1 MATLIQSKQ
10 IEGIV
15 TASIVEGTFQVS
27 GSQIITGSQELSGD
41 ITASNIRVTGN
52 YYGDGSQL
60 TFGGTGIVSG
70 SSQITYDNIT
80 GIPAF
85 IGGDNITITSGS
97 GGITIT
103 STGTPTPEGTV
114 SSSAQITALGF
125 VSESTDAQTLSLNQ
139 VTRILSISNGNSVD
153 LTPVVG
159 GASDISGSI
168 WSTGS
173 NWYYVSADLKV
184 TGSFHATS
192 LTGSIDYSNLTNV
205 PTLVS
210 GSSQITAFGFVS
222 ESTDISSLNSYT
234 SSTDGRLTNIEAAT
248 GSYLTSS
255 GSVDF
260 TDITSVPSGLVSGS
274 IQVLGGTDIVSSSA
288 QITALGF
295 VSESGDST
303 PAGTISGSAQITA
316 LGFIS
321 SSHTDITSLN
331 TFTSSI
337 QTEVD
342 TLSAATSSY
351 LTSSGSVDYTD
362 LTSVP
367 SGIVSGSSQITS
379 LGFISE
385 STTIPAGTISGSAQI
400 TSLGFISSSHTD
412 ITSLNSFTQSADQRL
427 DSLEGA
433 SGSYLTSSGSVSYD
447 DITGKP
453 TLISQSEQVNYN
465 ELLNKPAFIG
475 GTNVT
480 ITSASNGITI
490 NSTGGGSGSGDITHL
505 NAFTQSANT
514 RFTQLSADTA
524 SQAQRLDSLESESGS
539 YLTSLDSGIV
549 SSSAQITALGFVS
562 ESGDSTPAGTIS
574 GSAQITALGFVSES
588 VDLTS
593 LNSYTSSTDDR
604 IDNIE
609 AATGSYLTSLD
620 SGIISGSSQI
630 TALGFVSESSDL
642 TSLNSFTSSIQTEV
656 DGLSSQTSSYL
667 TSSGSVDYTD
677 ITSVPSGIVSSSAQI
692 TSLGFVSESGAD
704 LTSLNTF
711 TASNANTS
719 LNSYTSSLNAGVR
732 FFNIENTTESLDSRL
747 DSIEAATSSY
757 LTSSGSVD
765 FTDITSVPS
774 GIVSSSEQ
782 LPDGLVSGSSQITAL
797 GFISESAAL
806 PAGVV
811 SGSSQLTS
819 SYDVRYQLSGSSIP
833 FNGNRIVSQEKL
845 PTMFTSSFNPG
856 TSGSVID
863 FLNAIFYP
871 NTEPS
876 ITSGNQTIAEFS
888 ASGASIFTIEATDPE
903 GQSLTFGTSSTY
915 TDDLVRVSSA
925 GVVTLNAT
933 ATSASFNTDL
943 VGGSHGHTFVARV
956 EDTFGAEVTKDITI
970 FVTPNA
976 APQFRET
983 SVVGNVITN
992 VSSNLNENSANG
1004 TLVKRVF
1011 FTDAE
1016 GDTITIDSSSISP
1029 AGGSTHFTITK
1040 YSTYVD
1046 IEQNTGSLDYET
1058 YPVYTFSLSASDEH
1072 YQNSDDSDSIVTLP
1086 VSISVVDNVHPTIN
1100 NQTLSSINENS
1111 SNGAT
1116 VGTISATDSEGDAI
1130 TFSQFTLYKLELDNV
1145 DVSSGSYGG
1154 TSQATDP
1161 HENPFNMDSSGNVTR
1176 KNGVFLNSDLINEYQ
1191 YTVRVR
1197 DSFNTASNEA
1207 IVTIPIDDDTPA
1219 TLTDNWS
1226 AGPYIKESQNSGS
1239 TIRTTDYGSTV
1250 ADYNSNQSGT
1260 FSSSNPAIAIASNG
1274 NLSLAVDL
1282 SGSVTQSGDTI
1293 SSTITFT
1300 NTFGTTTTDA
1310 LVVNVVDND
1319 APAISFTN
1327 QTANFNTNLGTSGT
1341 TMVSMSVSDTE
1352 GDTPFSASLSGSDL
1366 ELVYSNADS
1375 SSIGLHLTTDATAR
1389 EYFYSVTIT
1398 DQFGS
1403 SRTYSDR
1410 SFTVSQA
1417 DIGTLGGD
1425 TTSYIIESAVSG
1437 ALIRESSNGRTGNQ
1451 AQLTV
1456 SYSPSYGSPSVASF
1470 TSSLD
1475 ETIAINS
1482 SGQLSLLVD
1491 LSGSATSSGDTI
1503 TPTITFQDQ
1512 YGNLGSGSIT
1522 INVAANQAPNATFTD
1537 HAANFETDFATSG
1550 STMVSMSISDDESDT
1565 PFSASISGSDL
1576 ELVYS
1581 SADSS
1586 SVGIHATSDLTARTH
1601 TYSVTVFDQF
1611 GKSRTYTDRTF
1622 TVAQS
1627 ADYGKVYIYRSSYG
1641 SDAGLSSN
1649 YNALMG
1655 ASTLTSDVPPEV
1667 TAYTANNTSPYRLIS
1682 SSLGESTLALAGGE
1696 QADLV
1701 ATLSGSDLDT
1711 IISES
1716 NPLTMGNSAEQ
1727 YIIIA
1732 PSGSDMIGIPTS
1744 MTDGFGDNTAGRYV
1758 MAVKADGG
1766 SWGQEGSTI
1775 HLLDTSGSVNGYDK
1789 HFVIGRTGH
1798 NSAASVELRII
1809 EASGS
1814 LPS

>member
-15 TASIVEGTFQVS
+15 TASIVEGVFQVS

-60 TFGGTGIVSG
+60 TFGGTGLVSG
-70 SSQITYDNIT
+70 SSQVSISL
-80 GIPAF
+80 
-85 IGGDNITITSGS
+85 TSGYSTFSSSLDSRLVSLENATDGTGSDSQTLSIS
-97 GGITIT
+97 GDQLTIAGGNT
-103 STGTPTPEGTV
+103 VTIPTGSGVSSYTDLINVPSSIV

-125 VSESTDAQTLSLNQ
+125 VSESGDSTPAGTISGSAQITALGFISSSTDAQTLSLNQ

-210 GSSQITAFGFVS
+210 GSGQITSLGFIS
-222 ESTDISSLNSYT
+222 ESTDITSLNSYT

-260 TDITSVPSGLVSGS
+260 TDITSVPGGLVSG
-274 IQVLGGTDIVSSSA
+274 SA

-342 TLSAATSSY
+342 GLSSATSSY

-367 SGIVSGSSQITS
+367 SGILSGSAQITS
-379 LGFISE
+379 LGFVSE
-385 STTIPAGTISGSAQI
+385 SSSVPAGTISGSAQI

-412 ITSLNSFTQSADQRL
+412 ITSLNSFTSSIQTEVDGISSQT
-427 DSLEGA
+427 S
-433 SGSYLTSSGSVSYD
+433 SYLTSSGSVDFTDITSVPSGLVSGSSQLTSSYD
-447 DITGKP
+447 TRYA
-453 TLISQSEQVNYN
+453 L
-465 ELLNKPAFIG
+465 
-475 GTNVT
+475 
-480 ITSASNGITI
+480 
-490 NSTGGGSGSGDITHL
+490 SGSGGGATNISSL
-505 NAFTQSANT
+505 NTFTSSIQT
-514 RFTQLSADTA
+514 EVDGLSAAT
-524 SQAQRLDSLESESGS
+524 SS

-630 TALGFVSESSDL
+630 TALGF
-642 TSLNSFTSSIQTEV
+642 
-656 DGLSSQTSSYL
+656 
-667 TSSGSVDYTD
+667 
-677 ITSVPSGIVSSSAQI
+677 
-692 TSLGFVSESGAD
+692 
-704 LTSLNTF
+704 
-711 TASNANTS
+711 
-719 LNSYTSSLNAGVR
+719 
-732 FFNIENTTESLDSRL
+732 
-747 DSIEAATSSY
+747 
-757 LTSSGSVD
+757 
-765 FTDITSVPS
+765 
-774 GIVSSSEQ
+774 
-782 LPDGLVSGSSQITAL
+782 
-797 GFISESAAL
+797 ISESTTL
-806 PAGVV
+806 PSGLI

-833 FNGNRIVSQEKL
+833 FDGNRIVSQEKL

-856 TSGSVID
+856 TSGSVVD

-871 NTEPS
+871 NTQPS

-888 ASGASIFTIEATDPE
+888 GSGASIFTIEATDPE
-903 GQSLTFGTSSTY
+903 GQSLTFGTSSDY

-925 GVVTLNAT
+925 GVVTLNAN

-983 SVVGNVITN
+983 SIAGNVITN
-992 VSSNLNENSANG
+992 VTSNLNENSADG

-1016 GDTITIDSSSISP
+1016 GDTITIDSSSILP

-1040 YSTYVD
+1040 YSNYID

-1058 YPVYTFSLSASDEH
+1058 YPLYTFSLSASDEH
-1072 YQNSDDSDSIVTLP
+1072 YQNSDDPDSIVTLP

-1161 HENPFNMDSSGNVTR
+1161 HENPFQMNSSGQVTR
-1176 KNGVFLNSDLINEYQ
+1176 KTGVFLNSDLINEYQ

-1226 AGPYIKESQNSGS
+1226 AGPYIKESENSGS

-1250 ADYNSNQSGT
+1250 ADYGSNQSGT
-1260 FSSSNPAIAIASNG
+1260 FTSSNPAIAIASNG

-1282 SGSVTQSGDTI
+1282 SGSATSSGDTI
-1293 SSTITFT
+1293 DSTITFT

-1310 LVVNVVDND
+1310 LSVNVIANV
-1319 APAISFTN
+1319 APTISFTN
-1327 QTANFNTNLGTSGT
+1327 QTANFNTNLGTSGS

-1352 GDTPFSASLSGSDL
+1352 SDTPFSASLSGSDL

-1375 SSIGLHLTTDATAR
+1375 SSIGLHLTTDSTAR

-1398 DQFGS
+1398 DQFGK

-1410 SFTVSQA
+1410 SFTVAQA
-1417 DIGTLGGD
+1417 DTGTLGGD

-1437 ALIRESSNGRTGNQ
+1437 ALVRESSNGRTGNQ

-1522 INVAANQAPNATFTD
+1522 INVAANQAPSATFTNQS
-1537 HAANFETDFATSG
+1537 ANFETDLALSG

-1565 PFSASISGSDL
+1565 PFSASISGSNL

-1586 SVGIHATSDLTARTH
+1586 SVGIHATSNLTARTH

-1627 ADYGKVYIYRSSYG
+1627 ADYGKVYIYRSNYG

-1667 TAYTANNTSPYRLIS
+1667 TAYTANDTSPYRLIS
-1682 SSLGESTLALAGGE
+1682 SSLGESTLALAGGK

-1716 NPLTMGNSAEQ
+1716 NPLTMGNAAEQ

>member
-15 TASIVEGTFQVS
+15 TASIIEGTFQVS

-52 YYGDGSQL
+52 YYGDGSLL

-70 SSQITYDNIT
+70 SEQISISLTSGYSAFSSSLDSRLVSLENATDDTGSDSQTLSISGDQLTIASGNTVTIPTGSGVSSYTDLINVPSSIVSSSAQITAL
-80 GIPAF
+80 GF
-85 IGGDNITITSGS
+85 VSSSGD
-97 GGITIT
+97 
-103 STGTPTPEGTV
+103 STPDGTV

-125 VSESTDAQTLSLNQ
+125 ISSSTDSQTLSLNQ
-139 VTRILSISNGNSVD
+139 VTRVLSISNGNNVD

-184 TGSFHATS
+184 TGSLHATS
-192 LTGSIDYSNLTNV
+192 LTGSINYSNLTNV

-210 GSSQITAFGFVS
+210 GSGQITAFGFVS

-274 IQVLGGTDIVSSSA
+274 IQVLGGTDILSSSA
-288 QITALGF
+288 QITSLGF

-303 PAGTISGSAQITA
+303 PAGTISGSAQITE

-342 TLSAATSSY
+342 GLSAATS
-351 LTSSGSVDYTD
+351 
-362 LTSVP
+362 
-367 SGIVSGSSQITS
+367 
-379 LGFISE
+379 
-385 STTIPAGTISGSAQI
+385 
-400 TSLGFISSSHTD
+400 
-412 ITSLNSFTQSADQRL
+412 
-427 DSLEGA
+427 
-433 SGSYLTSSGSVSYD
+433 
-447 DITGKP
+447 
-453 TLISQSEQVNYN
+453 
-465 ELLNKPAFIG
+465 
-475 GTNVT
+475 
-480 ITSASNGITI
+480 
-490 NSTGGGSGSGDITHL
+490 
-505 NAFTQSANT
+505 
-514 RFTQLSADTA
+514 
-524 SQAQRLDSLESESGS
+524 S

-574 GSAQITALGFVSES
+574 GSSQITALGFVSESGGENASLNAFTSSANIQLSNLESFTGSVLISSSAQITALGFVSES
-588 VDLTS
+588 GGENVS
-593 LNSYTSSTDDR
+593 LNTFTSSIQTEVDGLS
-604 IDNIE
+604 
-609 AATGSYLTSLD
+609 AATSSYLTSSGSVD
-620 SGIISGSSQI
+620 FTDITSIPSGIVSGSEQI

-642 TSLNSFTSSIQTEV
+642 TSLNSFSSSIQTEV
-656 DGLSSQTSSYL
+656 DGLS
-667 TSSGSVDYTD
+667 
-677 ITSVPSGIVSSSAQI
+677 
-692 TSLGFVSESGAD
+692 
-704 LTSLNTF
+704 
-711 TASNANTS
+711 AS
-719 LNSYTSSLNAGVR
+719 
-732 FFNIENTTESLDSRL
+732 
-747 DSIEAATSSY
+747 TSSY

-797 GFISESAAL
+797 GFISESTPL
-806 PAGVV
+806 PSGVV

-819 SYDVRYQLSGSSIP
+819 SYDVRYQSSGSSIP
-833 FNGNRIVSQEKL
+833 FNGDRIVSQEKL

-856 TSGSVID
+856 TSGSVVD

-876 ITSGNQTIAEFS
+876 ITSGNQTISEFS

-903 GQSLTFGTSSTY
+903 GQSLTFGTSSGY
-915 TDDLVRVSSA
+915 TDDLVRVSSV

-943 VGGSHGHTFVARV
+943 VGGSHGHTFTAKV

-992 VSSNLNENSANG
+992 VTSNLNENSADG

-1016 GDTITIDSSSISP
+1016 GDVITIDSSSISP

-1058 YPVYTFSLSASDEH
+1058 YPTYTFSLSASDEH
-1072 YQNSDDSDSIVTLP
+1072 YQNSDDPDSIVTLP
-1086 VSISVVDNVHPTIN
+1086 VSISIVDNVHPTIN

-1116 VGTISATDSEGDAI
+1116 VGTISSADSEGDAI
-1130 TFSQFTLYKLELDNV
+1130 TFSQFILYKLELDNV
-1145 DVSSGSYGG
+1145 NVSSGSYGG

-1176 KNGVFLNSDLINEYQ
+1176 KNGIFLNSDLINEYQ

-1226 AGPYIKESQNSGS
+1226 AGPYIKESENSGS
-1239 TIRTTDYGSTV
+1239 TIRTTDYGATV
-1250 ADYNSNQSGT
+1250 ADYGSNQSGT
-1260 FSSSNPAIAIASNG
+1260 FSSSNPSIAIASNG
-1274 NLSLAVDL
+1274 NLSLAANL
-1282 SGSVTQSGDTI
+1282 SGSATSSGDTI
-1293 SSTITFT
+1293 DSTITFT

-1310 LVVNVVDND
+1310 LSVNVIANV
-1319 APAISFTN
+1319 APTISFTN
-1327 QTANFNTNLGTSGT
+1327 QSANFNTNLGTSGR

-1352 GDTPFSASLSGSDL
+1352 SDTPFSASLSGSDL

-1375 SSIGLHLTTDATAR
+1375 SSIGLHLTTDSTAR

-1398 DQFGS
+1398 DQFGK

-1410 SFTVSQA
+1410 SFTVAQA
-1417 DIGTLGGD
+1417 DTGTLGGD

-1451 AQLTV
+1451 SQLTV

-1522 INVAANQAPNATFTD
+1522 INVATNQSPSATFTNQS
-1537 HAANFETDFATSG
+1537 ANFETDLATSG
-1550 STMVSMSISDDESDT
+1550 TTMVSMSISDDESDT
-1565 PFSASISGSDL
+1565 PFSASISGSNL

-1586 SVGIHATSDLTARTH
+1586 SVGIHATSNLTARTH

-1611 GKSRTYTDRTF
+1611 GKSRTYSNRTF
-1622 TVAQS
+1622 AIAQS
-1627 ADYGKVYIYRSSYG
+1627 ADYGQVYLYDVGNDNSGNNFNLALGIQSEDG
-1641 SDAGLSSN
+1641 S
-1649 YNALMG
+1649 
-1655 ASTLTSDVPPEV
+1655 TPPV
-1667 TAYTANNTSPYRLIS
+1667 ASPYSNSGFVDAIINDGRL
-1682 SSLGESTLALAGGE
+1682 G
-1696 QADLV
+1696 
-1701 ATLSGSDLDT
+1701 SGSFTYEFGSTKTVTSLASGSGDNLH
-1711 IISES
+1711 
-1716 NPLTMGNSAEQ
+1716 NVLRGMGSSGNITRSGTNAFVV
-1727 YIIIA
+1727 IF
-1732 PSGSDMIGIPTS
+1732 PSGSDMGGIPTS
-1744 MTDGFGDNTAGRYV
+1744 TTDSYGGSNTGRYV
-1758 MAVKADGG
+1758 LEVGTD
-1766 SWGQEGSTI
+1766 GSTI
-1775 HLLDTSGSVNGYDK
+1775 DGTNTIESSDINQFDLATSYLGFSTWFMVGPSNGVSSASSINLGLNAESGSGGV
-1789 HFVIGRTGH
+1789 
-1798 NSAASVELRII
+1798 
-1809 EASGS
+1809 
-1814 LPS
+1814 

>member
-15 TASIVEGTFQVS
+15 TASVVEGVFQVS

-60 TFGGTGIVSG
+60 TFGGTGLVSG
-70 SSQITYDNIT
+70 SSQVSISL
-80 GIPAF
+80 
-85 IGGDNITITSGS
+85 TSGYS
-97 GGITIT
+97 TFSSSLDSRLVSLENAT
-103 STGTPTPEGTV
+103 DSTGSDSQTLSISGDQLTIAGGNTVTIPTGSGVSSYTDLINVPSSIV

-125 VSESTDAQTLSLNQ
+125 VSESGDSTPAGTVSSSAQITALGFISSSTDAQTLSLNQ

-210 GSSQITAFGFVS
+210 GSGQITSLGFIS
-222 ESTDISSLNSYT
+222 ESTDITSLNSYT

-260 TDITSVPSGLVSGS
+260 TDITSVPGGLVSG
-274 IQVLGGTDIVSSSA
+274 SA

-342 TLSAATSSY
+342 GLSSATSSY

-367 SGIVSGSSQITS
+367 SGILSGSAQITS
-379 LGFISE
+379 LGFVSE
-385 STTIPAGTISGSAQI
+385 SSSVPAGTISGSAQI

-412 ITSLNSFTQSADQRL
+412 ITSLNSFTSSIQTEVDGISSQT
-427 DSLEGA
+427 S
-433 SGSYLTSSGSVSYD
+433 SYLTSSGSVDFTDITSVPSGLVSGSSQLTSSYD
-447 DITGKP
+447 TRYA
-453 TLISQSEQVNYN
+453 L
-465 ELLNKPAFIG
+465 
-475 GTNVT
+475 
-480 ITSASNGITI
+480 
-490 NSTGGGSGSGDITHL
+490 SGSGGGATNISSL
-505 NAFTQSANT
+505 NTFTSSIQT
-514 RFTQLSADTA
+514 EVDGLSAAT
-524 SQAQRLDSLESESGS
+524 SS

-574 GSAQITALGFVSES
+574 GSAQITALGF
-588 VDLTS
+588 
-593 LNSYTSSTDDR
+593 
-604 IDNIE
+604 
-609 AATGSYLTSLD
+609 
-620 SGIISGSSQI
+620 
-630 TALGFVSESSDL
+630 
-642 TSLNSFTSSIQTEV
+642 
-656 DGLSSQTSSYL
+656 
-667 TSSGSVDYTD
+667 
-677 ITSVPSGIVSSSAQI
+677 
-692 TSLGFVSESGAD
+692 
-704 LTSLNTF
+704 
-711 TASNANTS
+711 
-719 LNSYTSSLNAGVR
+719 
-732 FFNIENTTESLDSRL
+732 
-747 DSIEAATSSY
+747 
-757 LTSSGSVD
+757 
-765 FTDITSVPS
+765 
-774 GIVSSSEQ
+774 
-782 LPDGLVSGSSQITAL
+782 
-797 GFISESAAL
+797 ISESTTL
-806 PAGVV
+806 PSGLI

-833 FNGNRIVSQEKL
+833 FDGNRIVSQEKL

-856 TSGSVID
+856 TSGSVVD

-871 NTEPS
+871 NTQPS

-888 ASGASIFTIEATDPE
+888 GSGASIFTIEATDPE
-903 GQSLTFGTSSTY
+903 GQSLTFGTSSDY

-925 GVVTLNAT
+925 GVVTLNAN

-983 SVVGNVITN
+983 SIAGNVITN
-992 VSSNLNENSANG
+992 VTSNLNENSADG

-1016 GDTITIDSSSISP
+1016 GDTITIDSSSILP

-1040 YSTYVD
+1040 YSNYID

-1130 TFSQFTLYKLELDNV
+1130 TFSQFTLYKLELDDSNV
-1145 DVSSGSYGG
+1145 ASGSYGG

-1161 HENPFNMDSSGNVTR
+1161 HENPFQMNSSGQVTR
-1176 KNGVFLNSDLINEYQ
+1176 KTGVFLNSDLINEYQ

-1226 AGPYIKESQNSGS
+1226 AGPYIKESENSGS

-1250 ADYNSNQSGT
+1250 ADYGSNQSGT
-1260 FSSSNPAIAIASNG
+1260 FSSSNPSIAIASNG

-1282 SGSVTQSGDTI
+1282 SGSATSSGDTI
-1293 SSTITFT
+1293 DSTITFT

-1310 LVVNVVDND
+1310 LSVNVIANV
-1319 APAISFTN
+1319 APTISFTN
-1327 QTANFNTNLGTSGT
+1327 QTANFNTNLGTSGS

-1352 GDTPFSASLSGSDL
+1352 SDTPFSASLSGSDL

-1375 SSIGLHLTTDATAR
+1375 SSIGLHLTTDSTAR

-1398 DQFGS
+1398 DQFGK

-1410 SFTVSQA
+1410 SFTVAQA
-1417 DIGTLGGD
+1417 DTGTLGGD

-1522 INVAANQAPNATFTD
+1522 INVAANQAPSATFTNQS
-1537 HAANFETDFATSG
+1537 ANFETNLALSG

-1565 PFSASISGSDL
+1565 PFSASISGSNL

-1586 SVGIHATSDLTARTH
+1586 SVGIHATSNLTARTH

-1622 TVAQS
+1622 TVSQS
-1627 ADYGKVYIYRSSYG
+1627 ADYGQVYVYDVGYDNSGNNYNLALGIQSEDGSTPPVATPYADSGFLDSIINDNTLSLGTFNYSYG
-1641 SDAGLSSN
+1641 SLRTA
-1649 YNALMG
+1649 
-1655 ASTLTSDVPPEV
+1655 TS
-1667 TAYTANNTSPYRLIS
+1667 
-1682 SSLGESTLALAGGE
+1682 LA
-1696 QADLV
+1696 
-1701 ATLSGSDLDT
+1701 SGSGANLHDVLRGMGSSGNIT
-1711 IISES
+1711 RSGTNAFVIIF
-1716 NPLTMGNSAEQ
+1716 
-1727 YIIIA
+1727 
-1732 PSGSDMIGIPTS
+1732 PSGSDMGGIPTS
-1744 MTDGFGDNTAGRYV
+1744 TTDSYGGSNVGRYV
-1758 MAVKADGG
+1758 LEVGADATTIDG
-1766 SWGQEGSTI
+1766 SNTLESSEINQYDLATSHLGYTTWFMVGPANGVSSTSTI
-1775 HLLDTSGSVNGYDK
+1775 NLGLNAESGSGGV
-1789 HFVIGRTGH
+1789 
-1798 NSAASVELRII
+1798 
-1809 EASGS
+1809 
-1814 LPS
+1814 

>member
-85 IGGDNITITSGS
+85 IGGDNITVTSGS

-139 VTRILSISNGNSVD
+139 VTNILSISNGNSVD

-159 GASDISGSI
+159 GESDISGSI

-192 LTGSIDYSNLTNV
+192 LTGSIDYANLTNV

-342 TLSAATSSY
+342 GLSAATSSY

-412 ITSLNSFTQSADQRL
+412 ITSLNSFTSSIQTEVDGLSAAT
-427 DSLEGA
+427 S
-433 SGSYLTSSGSVSYD
+433 SYLTSSGSVDFTDITSVPSGLVSGSSQLTSSYD
-447 DITGKP
+447 TRYA
-453 TLISQSEQVNYN
+453 L
-465 ELLNKPAFIG
+465 
-475 GTNVT
+475 
-480 ITSASNGITI
+480 
-490 NSTGGGSGSGDITHL
+490 SGSGGGATNISSL
-505 NAFTQSANT
+505 NTFTSSIQT
-514 RFTQLSADTA
+514 EVDGLSAAT
-524 SQAQRLDSLESESGS
+524 SS
-539 YLTSLDSGIV
+539 YLTSLDGGIV
-549 SSSAQITALGFVS
+549 SSSAQITAFGFVS

-630 TALGFVSESSDL
+630 TALGFVSESG
-642 TSLNSFTSSIQTEV
+642 T
-656 DGLSSQTSSYL
+656 
-667 TSSGSVDYTD
+667 
-677 ITSVPSGIVSSSAQI
+677 
-692 TSLGFVSESGAD
+692 D

-732 FFNIENTTESLDSRL
+732 LFNIENTTESLDSRL

-797 GFISESAAL
+797 GFISESTAL

-819 SYDVRYQLSGSSIP
+819 SYDVRYQSSGSSIP

-856 TSGSVID
+856 TSGSVVD

-876 ITSGNQTIAEFS
+876 ITSGNQTISEFS

-915 TDDLVRVSSA
+915 TDDLVRVSSL

-992 VSSNLNENSANG
+992 VSSNLNENSPNG

-1116 VGTISATDSEGDAI
+1116 VGTISANDPENDAL
-1130 TFSQFTLYKLELDNV
+1130 TFDKFILYKLELDNV

-1226 AGPYIKESQNSGS
+1226 AGPYIKESENSGS

-1310 LVVNVVDND
+1310 LVVNVVDNV
-1319 APAISFTN
+1319 APTISFTN

-1366 ELVYSNADS
+1366 ELVYSNDDS

-1389 EYFYSVTIT
+1389 QYFYSVTIT

-1410 SFTVSQA
+1410 SFTVAQA
-1417 DIGTLGGD
+1417 DTGTLGGD

-1437 ALIRESSNGRTGNQ
+1437 ALVRESSNGRTGNQ

-1482 SGQLSLLVD
+1482 NGQLSLLVD

-1537 HAANFETDFATSG
+1537 QSANFETDFATSG

-1565 PFSASISGSDL
+1565 PFSASISGSNL
-1576 ELVYS
+1576 VLVYS

>member
-15 TASIVEGTFQVS
+15 TASVVEGVFQVS

-60 TFGGTGIVSG
+60 TFGGTGLVSG
-70 SSQITYDNIT
+70 SSQVSISL
-80 GIPAF
+80 
-85 IGGDNITITSGS
+85 TSGYS
-97 GGITIT
+97 TFSSSLDSRLVSLENAT
-103 STGTPTPEGTV
+103 DSTGSDSQTLSISGDQLTIAGGNTVTIPTGSGVSSYTDLINVPSSIV

-125 VSESTDAQTLSLNQ
+125 VSESGDSTPAGTVSSSAQITALGFISSSTDAQTLSLNQ

-210 GSSQITAFGFVS
+210 GSGQITSLGFIS
-222 ESTDISSLNSYT
+222 ESTDITSLNSYT

-260 TDITSVPSGLVSGS
+260 TDITSVPGGLVSG
-274 IQVLGGTDIVSSSA
+274 SA

-342 TLSAATSSY
+342 GLSSATSSY

-367 SGIVSGSSQITS
+367 SGILSGSAQITS
-379 LGFISE
+379 LGFVSE
-385 STTIPAGTISGSAQI
+385 SSSVPAGTISGSAQI

-412 ITSLNSFTQSADQRL
+412 ITSLNSFTSSIQTEVDGISSQT
-427 DSLEGA
+427 S
-433 SGSYLTSSGSVSYD
+433 SYLTSSGSVDFTDITSVPSGLVSGSSQLTSSYD
-447 DITGKP
+447 TRYA
-453 TLISQSEQVNYN
+453 L
-465 ELLNKPAFIG
+465 
-475 GTNVT
+475 
-480 ITSASNGITI
+480 
-490 NSTGGGSGSGDITHL
+490 SGSGGGATNISSL
-505 NAFTQSANT
+505 NTFTSSIQT
-514 RFTQLSADTA
+514 EVDGLSAAT
-524 SQAQRLDSLESESGS
+524 SS

-574 GSAQITALGFVSES
+574 GSAQITALGF
-588 VDLTS
+588 
-593 LNSYTSSTDDR
+593 
-604 IDNIE
+604 
-609 AATGSYLTSLD
+609 
-620 SGIISGSSQI
+620 
-630 TALGFVSESSDL
+630 
-642 TSLNSFTSSIQTEV
+642 
-656 DGLSSQTSSYL
+656 
-667 TSSGSVDYTD
+667 
-677 ITSVPSGIVSSSAQI
+677 
-692 TSLGFVSESGAD
+692 
-704 LTSLNTF
+704 
-711 TASNANTS
+711 
-719 LNSYTSSLNAGVR
+719 
-732 FFNIENTTESLDSRL
+732 
-747 DSIEAATSSY
+747 
-757 LTSSGSVD
+757 
-765 FTDITSVPS
+765 
-774 GIVSSSEQ
+774 
-782 LPDGLVSGSSQITAL
+782 
-797 GFISESAAL
+797 ISESTTL
-806 PAGVV
+806 PSGLI

-833 FNGNRIVSQEKL
+833 FDGNRIVSQEKL

-856 TSGSVID
+856 TSGSVVD

-871 NTEPS
+871 NTQPS

-888 ASGASIFTIEATDPE
+888 GSGASIFTIEATDPE
-903 GQSLTFGTSSTY
+903 GQSLTFGTSSDY

-925 GVVTLNAT
+925 GVVTLNAN

-983 SVVGNVITN
+983 SIAGNVITN
-992 VSSNLNENSANG
+992 VTSNLNENSADG

-1016 GDTITIDSSSISP
+1016 GDTITIDSSSILPS
-1029 AGGSTHFTITK
+1029 GGSTHFTITK
-1040 YSTYVD
+1040 YSNYID

-1130 TFSQFTLYKLELDNV
+1130 TFSQFTVYKLELDDSNV
-1145 DVSSGSYGG
+1145 ASGSYGG

-1161 HENPFNMDSSGNVTR
+1161 HENPFQMNSSGQVTR
-1176 KNGVFLNSDLINEYQ
+1176 KTGVFLNSDLINEYQ

-1226 AGPYIKESQNSGS
+1226 AGPYIKESENSGS

-1250 ADYNSNQSGT
+1250 ADYGSNQSGT
-1260 FSSSNPAIAIASNG
+1260 FSSSNPSIAIASNG

-1282 SGSVTQSGDTI
+1282 SGSATSSGDTI
-1293 SSTITFT
+1293 DSTITFT

-1310 LVVNVVDND
+1310 LSVNVIANV
-1319 APAISFTN
+1319 APTISFTN
-1327 QTANFNTNLGTSGT
+1327 QTANFNTNLGTSGS

-1352 GDTPFSASLSGSDL
+1352 SDTPFSASLSGSDL

-1375 SSIGLHLTTDATAR
+1375 SSIGLHLTTDSTAR

-1398 DQFGS
+1398 DQFGK

-1410 SFTVSQA
+1410 SFTVAQA
-1417 DIGTLGGD
+1417 DTGTLGGD

-1522 INVAANQAPNATFTD
+1522 INVAANQAPSATFTNQS
-1537 HAANFETDFATSG
+1537 ANFETNLALSG

-1565 PFSASISGSDL
+1565 PFSASISGSNL

-1586 SVGIHATSDLTARTH
+1586 SVGIHATSNLTARTH

-1622 TVAQS
+1622 TVSQS
-1627 ADYGKVYIYRSSYG
+1627 ADYGQVYVYDVGYDNSG
-1641 SDAGLSSN
+1641 NN
-1649 YNALMG
+1649 YN
-1655 ASTLTSDVPPEV
+1655 
-1667 TAYTANNTSPYRLIS
+1667 
-1682 SSLGESTLALAGGE
+1682 LALGIQSEDGSTPP
-1696 QADLV
+1696 V
-1701 ATLSGSDLDT
+1701 ATPYADSGFLDS
-1711 IISES
+1711 IINDYFILVHS
-1716 NPLTMGNSAEQ
+1716 
-1727 YIIIA
+1727 IIH
-1732 PSGSDMIGIPTS
+1732 M
-1744 MTDGFGDNTAGRYV
+1744 V
-1758 MAVKADGG
+1758 
-1766 SWGQEGSTI
+1766 
-1775 HLLDTSGSVNGYDK
+1775 L
-1789 HFVIGRTGH
+1789 
-1798 NSAASVELRII
+1798 
-1809 EASGS
+1809 
-1814 LPS
+1814 

>member
-15 TASIVEGTFQVS
+15 TASVVEGVFQVS

-60 TFGGTGIVSG
+60 TFGGTGLVSG
-70 SSQITYDNIT
+70 SSQVSISL
-80 GIPAF
+80 
-85 IGGDNITITSGS
+85 TSGYSTFSSSLDSRLVSLENATDGTGSDSQTLSIS
-97 GGITIT
+97 GDQLTIAGGNT
-103 STGTPTPEGTV
+103 VTIPTGSGVSSYTDLINVPSSIV

-125 VSESTDAQTLSLNQ
+125 VSESGDSTPAGTVSSSAQITALGFISSSTDAQTLSLNQ

-210 GSSQITAFGFVS
+210 GSGQITSLGFIS
-222 ESTDISSLNSYT
+222 ESTDITSLNSYT

-260 TDITSVPSGLVSGS
+260 TDITSVPGGLVSG
-274 IQVLGGTDIVSSSA
+274 SA

-342 TLSAATSSY
+342 GLSSATSSY

-367 SGIVSGSSQITS
+367 SGILSGSAQITS
-379 LGFISE
+379 LGFVSE
-385 STTIPAGTISGSAQI
+385 SSSVPAGTISGSAQI

-412 ITSLNSFTQSADQRL
+412 ITSLNSFTSSIQTEVDGISSQT
-427 DSLEGA
+427 S
-433 SGSYLTSSGSVSYD
+433 SYLTSSGSVDFTDITSVPSGLVSGSSQLTSSYD
-447 DITGKP
+447 TRYA
-453 TLISQSEQVNYN
+453 L
-465 ELLNKPAFIG
+465 
-475 GTNVT
+475 
-480 ITSASNGITI
+480 
-490 NSTGGGSGSGDITHL
+490 SGSGGGATNISSL
-505 NAFTQSANT
+505 NTFTSSIQT
-514 RFTQLSADTA
+514 EVDGLSAAT
-524 SQAQRLDSLESESGS
+524 SS

-609 AATGSYLTSLD
+609 SATGSYLTSLD

-630 TALGFVSESSDL
+630 TALGF
-642 TSLNSFTSSIQTEV
+642 
-656 DGLSSQTSSYL
+656 
-667 TSSGSVDYTD
+667 
-677 ITSVPSGIVSSSAQI
+677 
-692 TSLGFVSESGAD
+692 
-704 LTSLNTF
+704 
-711 TASNANTS
+711 
-719 LNSYTSSLNAGVR
+719 
-732 FFNIENTTESLDSRL
+732 
-747 DSIEAATSSY
+747 
-757 LTSSGSVD
+757 
-765 FTDITSVPS
+765 
-774 GIVSSSEQ
+774 
-782 LPDGLVSGSSQITAL
+782 
-797 GFISESAAL
+797 ISESTTL
-806 PAGVV
+806 PSGLI

-833 FNGNRIVSQEKL
+833 FDGNRIVSQEKL

-856 TSGSVID
+856 TSGSVVD

-871 NTEPS
+871 NTQPS

-888 ASGASIFTIEATDPE
+888 GSGASIFTIEATDPE
-903 GQSLTFGTSSTY
+903 GQSLTFGTSSDY

-925 GVVTLNAT
+925 GVVTLNAN

-983 SVVGNVITN
+983 SIAGNVITN
-992 VSSNLNENSANG
+992 VTSNLNENSADG

-1016 GDTITIDSSSISP
+1016 GDTITIDSSSILP

-1040 YSTYVD
+1040 YSNYID

-1072 YQNSDDSDSIVTLP
+1072 YQNSDDPDSIVTLP

-1161 HENPFNMDSSGNVTR
+1161 HENPFQMNSSGQVTR
-1176 KNGVFLNSDLINEYQ
+1176 KTGVFLNSDLINEYQ

-1226 AGPYIKESQNSGS
+1226 AGPYIKESENSGS

-1250 ADYNSNQSGT
+1250 ADYGSNQSGT
-1260 FSSSNPAIAIASNG
+1260 FTSSNPAIAIASNG

-1282 SGSVTQSGDTI
+1282 SGSATSSGDTI
-1293 SSTITFT
+1293 DSTITFT

-1310 LVVNVVDND
+1310 LSVNVIANV
-1319 APAISFTN
+1319 APTISFTN
-1327 QTANFNTNLGTSGT
+1327 QTANFNTNLGTSGS

-1352 GDTPFSASLSGSDL
+1352 SDTPFSASLSGSDL

-1375 SSIGLHLTTDATAR
+1375 SSIGLHLTTDSTAR

-1398 DQFGS
+1398 DQFGK

-1410 SFTVSQA
+1410 SFTVAQA
-1417 DIGTLGGD
+1417 DTGTLGGD

-1522 INVAANQAPNATFTD
+1522 INVAANQAPSATFTNQS
-1537 HAANFETDFATSG
+1537 ANFETDLALSG

-1565 PFSASISGSDL
+1565 PFSASISGSNL

-1586 SVGIHATSDLTARTH
+1586 SVGIHATSNLTARTH

-1627 ADYGKVYIYRSSYG
+1627 ADYGKVYIYRSNYG

-1667 TAYTANNTSPYRLIS
+1667 TAYTANDTSPYRLIS
-1682 SSLGESTLALAGGE
+1682 SSLGESTLALAGGK

-1716 NPLTMGNSAEQ
+1716 NPLTMGNAAEQ

>member
-15 TASIVEGTFQVS
+15 TASVVEGVFQVS

-60 TFGGTGIVSG
+60 TFGGTGLVSG
-70 SSQITYDNIT
+70 SSQVSISL
-80 GIPAF
+80 
-85 IGGDNITITSGS
+85 TSGYS
-97 GGITIT
+97 TFSSSLDSRLVSLENAT
-103 STGTPTPEGTV
+103 DSTGSDSQTLSISGDQLTIAGGNTVTIPTGSGVSSYTDLINVPSSIV

-125 VSESTDAQTLSLNQ
+125 VSESGDSTPAGTVSSSAQITALGFISSSTDAQTLSLNQ

-210 GSSQITAFGFVS
+210 GSGQITSLGFIS
-222 ESTDISSLNSYT
+222 ESTDITSLNSYT

-260 TDITSVPSGLVSGS
+260 TDITSVPGGLVSG
-274 IQVLGGTDIVSSSA
+274 SA

-342 TLSAATSSY
+342 GLSSATSSY

-367 SGIVSGSSQITS
+367 SGILSGSAQITS
-379 LGFISE
+379 LGFVSE
-385 STTIPAGTISGSAQI
+385 SSSVPAGTISGSAQI

-412 ITSLNSFTQSADQRL
+412 ITSLNSFTSSIQTEVDGISSQT
-427 DSLEGA
+427 S
-433 SGSYLTSSGSVSYD
+433 SYLTSSGSVDFTDITSVPSGLVSGSSQLTSSYD
-447 DITGKP
+447 TRYA
-453 TLISQSEQVNYN
+453 L
-465 ELLNKPAFIG
+465 
-475 GTNVT
+475 
-480 ITSASNGITI
+480 
-490 NSTGGGSGSGDITHL
+490 SGSGGGATNISSL
-505 NAFTQSANT
+505 NTFTSSIQT
-514 RFTQLSADTA
+514 EVDGLSAAT
-524 SQAQRLDSLESESGS
+524 SS
-539 YLTSLDSGIV
+539 YLTSLDGGIV
-549 SSSAQITALGFVS
+549 SSSAQITAFGFVS

-630 TALGFVSESSDL
+630 TALGF
-642 TSLNSFTSSIQTEV
+642 
-656 DGLSSQTSSYL
+656 
-667 TSSGSVDYTD
+667 
-677 ITSVPSGIVSSSAQI
+677 
-692 TSLGFVSESGAD
+692 
-704 LTSLNTF
+704 
-711 TASNANTS
+711 
-719 LNSYTSSLNAGVR
+719 
-732 FFNIENTTESLDSRL
+732 
-747 DSIEAATSSY
+747 
-757 LTSSGSVD
+757 
-765 FTDITSVPS
+765 
-774 GIVSSSEQ
+774 
-782 LPDGLVSGSSQITAL
+782 
-797 GFISESAAL
+797 ISESTTL
-806 PAGVV
+806 PSGLI

-833 FNGNRIVSQEKL
+833 FDGNRIVSQEKL

-856 TSGSVID
+856 TSGSVVD

-871 NTEPS
+871 NTQPS

-888 ASGASIFTIEATDPE
+888 GSGASIFTIEATDPE
-903 GQSLTFGTSSTY
+903 GQSLTFGTSSDY

-983 SVVGNVITN
+983 SIAGNVITN
-992 VSSNLNENSANG
+992 VTSNLNENSADG

-1016 GDTITIDSSSISP
+1016 GDTITIDSSSILP

-1040 YSTYVD
+1040 YSNYID

-1058 YPVYTFSLSASDEH
+1058 YPLYTFSLSASDEH
-1072 YQNSDDSDSIVTLP
+1072 YQNSDDPDSIVTLP

-1161 HENPFNMDSSGNVTR
+1161 HENPFQMNSSGQVTR
-1176 KNGVFLNSDLINEYQ
+1176 KTGVFLNSDLINEYQ

-1226 AGPYIKESQNSGS
+1226 AGPYIKESENSGS

-1250 ADYNSNQSGT
+1250 ADYGSNQSGT

-1282 SGSVTQSGDTI
+1282 SGSATSSGDTI
-1293 SSTITFT
+1293 DSTITFT

-1310 LVVNVVDND
+1310 LSVNVIANV
-1319 APAISFTN
+1319 APTISFTN
-1327 QTANFNTNLGTSGT
+1327 QTANFNTNLGTSGS

-1352 GDTPFSASLSGSDL
+1352 SDTPFSASLSGSDL

-1375 SSIGLHLTTDATAR
+1375 SSIGLHLTTDSTAR

-1398 DQFGS
+1398 DQFGK

-1410 SFTVSQA
+1410 SFTVAQA
-1417 DIGTLGGD
+1417 DTGTLGGD

-1437 ALIRESSNGRTGNQ
+1437 ALVRESSNGRTGNQ

-1522 INVAANQAPNATFTD
+1522 INVAANQAPSATFTNQS
-1537 HAANFETDFATSG
+1537 ANFETDLALSG

-1565 PFSASISGSDL
+1565 PFSASISGSNL

-1586 SVGIHATSDLTARTH
+1586 SVGIHATSNLTARTH

-1627 ADYGKVYIYRSSYG
+1627 ADYGKVYIYRSNYG

-1667 TAYTANNTSPYRLIS
+1667 TAYTANDTSPYRLIS
-1682 SSLGESTLALAGGE
+1682 SSLGESTLALAGGK

-1716 NPLTMGNSAEQ
+1716 NPLTMGNAAEQ

>member
-15 TASIVEGTFQVS
+15 TASIVEGVFQVS

-60 TFGGTGIVSG
+60 TFGGTGLVSG
-70 SSQITYDNIT
+70 SSQVSISL
-80 GIPAF
+80 
-85 IGGDNITITSGS
+85 TSGYS
-97 GGITIT
+97 TFSSSLDSRLVSLENAT
-103 STGTPTPEGTV
+103 DSTGSDSQTLSISGDQLTIAGGNTVTIPTGSGVSSYTDLINVPSSIV

-125 VSESTDAQTLSLNQ
+125 VSESGDSTPAGTVSSSAQITALGFISSSTDAQTLSLNQ

-210 GSSQITAFGFVS
+210 GSGQITSLGFIS
-222 ESTDISSLNSYT
+222 ESTDITSLNSYT

-260 TDITSVPSGLVSGS
+260 TDITSVPGGLVSG
-274 IQVLGGTDIVSSSA
+274 SA

-342 TLSAATSSY
+342 GLSSATSSY

-367 SGIVSGSSQITS
+367 SGILSGSAQITS
-379 LGFISE
+379 LGFVSE
-385 STTIPAGTISGSAQI
+385 SSSVPAGTISGSAQI

-412 ITSLNSFTQSADQRL
+412 ITSLNSFTSSIQTEVDGISSQT
-427 DSLEGA
+427 S
-433 SGSYLTSSGSVSYD
+433 SYLTSSGSVDFTDITSVPSGLVSGSSQLTSSYD
-447 DITGKP
+447 TRYA
-453 TLISQSEQVNYN
+453 L
-465 ELLNKPAFIG
+465 
-475 GTNVT
+475 
-480 ITSASNGITI
+480 
-490 NSTGGGSGSGDITHL
+490 SGSGGGATNISSL
-505 NAFTQSANT
+505 NTFTSSIQT
-514 RFTQLSADTA
+514 EVDGLSAAT
-524 SQAQRLDSLESESGS
+524 SS

-630 TALGFVSESSDL
+630 TALGF
-642 TSLNSFTSSIQTEV
+642 
-656 DGLSSQTSSYL
+656 
-667 TSSGSVDYTD
+667 
-677 ITSVPSGIVSSSAQI
+677 
-692 TSLGFVSESGAD
+692 
-704 LTSLNTF
+704 
-711 TASNANTS
+711 
-719 LNSYTSSLNAGVR
+719 
-732 FFNIENTTESLDSRL
+732 
-747 DSIEAATSSY
+747 
-757 LTSSGSVD
+757 
-765 FTDITSVPS
+765 
-774 GIVSSSEQ
+774 
-782 LPDGLVSGSSQITAL
+782 
-797 GFISESAAL
+797 ISESTTL
-806 PAGVV
+806 PSGLI

-833 FNGNRIVSQEKL
+833 FDGNRIVSQEKL

-856 TSGSVID
+856 TSGSVVD

-871 NTEPS
+871 NTQPS

-888 ASGASIFTIEATDPE
+888 GSGASIFTIEATDPE
-903 GQSLTFGTSSTY
+903 GQSLTFGTSSDY

-983 SVVGNVITN
+983 SIAGNVITN
-992 VSSNLNENSANG
+992 VTSNLNENSADG

-1016 GDTITIDSSSISP
+1016 GDTITIDSSSILP

-1040 YSTYVD
+1040 YSNYID

-1058 YPVYTFSLSASDEH
+1058 YPLYTFSLSASDEH
-1072 YQNSDDSDSIVTLP
+1072 YQNSDDPDSIVTLP

-1161 HENPFNMDSSGNVTR
+1161 HENPFQMNSSGQVTR
-1176 KNGVFLNSDLINEYQ
+1176 KTGVFLNSDLINEYQ

-1226 AGPYIKESQNSGS
+1226 AGPYIKESENSGS

-1250 ADYNSNQSGT
+1250 ADYGSNQSGT
-1260 FSSSNPAIAIASNG
+1260 FTSSNPAIAIASNG

-1282 SGSVTQSGDTI
+1282 SGSATSSGDTI
-1293 SSTITFT
+1293 DSTITFT

-1310 LVVNVVDND
+1310 LSVNVIANV
-1319 APAISFTN
+1319 APTISFTN
-1327 QTANFNTNLGTSGT
+1327 QTANFNTNLGTSGS

-1352 GDTPFSASLSGSDL
+1352 SDTPFSASLSGSDL

-1375 SSIGLHLTTDATAR
+1375 SSIGLHLTTDSTAR

-1398 DQFGS
+1398 DQFGK

-1410 SFTVSQA
+1410 SFTVAQA
-1417 DIGTLGGD
+1417 DTGTLGGD

-1437 ALIRESSNGRTGNQ
+1437 ALVRESSNGRTGNQ

-1522 INVAANQAPNATFTD
+1522 INVAANQAPSATFTNQS
-1537 HAANFETDFATSG
+1537 ANFETDLALSG

-1565 PFSASISGSDL
+1565 PFSASISGSNL

-1586 SVGIHATSDLTARTH
+1586 SVGIHATSNLTARTH

-1627 ADYGKVYIYRSSYG
+1627 ADYGKVYIYRSNYG

-1667 TAYTANNTSPYRLIS
+1667 TAYTANDTSPYRLIS
-1682 SSLGESTLALAGGE
+1682 SSLGESTLALAGGK

-1716 NPLTMGNSAEQ
+1716 NPLTMGNAAEQ

>member
-85 IGGDNITITSGS
+85 IGGDNITVTSGS

-222 ESTDISSLNSYT
+222 ASTDITSLNAYT

-342 TLSAATSSY
+342 GLSAATSSY

-412 ITSLNSFTQSADQRL
+412 ITSLNSFTSSIQTEVDGISSQT
-427 DSLEGA
+427 S
-433 SGSYLTSSGSVSYD
+433 SYLTSSGSVDFTDITSVPSGLVSGSSQLTSSYD
-447 DITGKP
+447 TRYA
-453 TLISQSEQVNYN
+453 L
-465 ELLNKPAFIG
+465 
-475 GTNVT
+475 
-480 ITSASNGITI
+480 
-490 NSTGGGSGSGDITHL
+490 SGSGGGATNISSL
-505 NAFTQSANT
+505 NTFTSSIQT
-514 RFTQLSADTA
+514 EVDGLSAAT
-524 SQAQRLDSLESESGS
+524 SS

-593 LNSYTSSTDDR
+593 LNSYTSSTDNR
-604 IDNIE
+604 IYNIE

-630 TALGFVSESSDL
+630 TALGFVSESS
-642 TSLNSFTSSIQTEV
+642 
-656 DGLSSQTSSYL
+656 
-667 TSSGSVDYTD
+667 
-677 ITSVPSGIVSSSAQI
+677 
-692 TSLGFVSESGAD
+692 AD

-774 GIVSSSEQ
+774 GILSSSEQ

-797 GFISESAAL
+797 GFISESTPL

-856 TSGSVID
+856 TSGSVVD

-915 TDDLVRVSSA
+915 TDDLVRVSST

-992 VSSNLNENSANG
+992 VTSNLNENSANG

-1072 YQNSDDSDSIVTLP
+1072 YQNSDDPDSIVTLP

-1116 VGTISATDSEGDAI
+1116 VGTISATDPESDAI

-1145 DVSSGSYGG
+1145 DVPSGSYGG

-1226 AGPYIKESQNSGS
+1226 AGPYIKESENSGS

-1250 ADYNSNQSGT
+1250 ADYGSNQSGT

-1300 NTFGTTTTDA
+1300 NTFGTTTTDN
-1310 LVVNVVDND
+1310 LVVNVVDNV
-1319 APAISFTN
+1319 APTISFTN

-1410 SFTVSQA
+1410 SFTVAQA
-1417 DIGTLGGD
+1417 DTGTLGGD

-1475 ETIAINS
+1475 ETIGINS

-1537 HAANFETDFATSG
+1537 QSANFETDFATSG

-1565 PFSASISGSDL
+1565 PFSASISGSNL

-1716 NPLTMGNSAEQ
+1716 NPFTMGNSAEQ

>member
-15 TASIVEGTFQVS
+15 TASIVEGVFQVS

-60 TFGGTGIVSG
+60 TFGGTGLVSG
-70 SSQITYDNIT
+70 SSQVSISL
-80 GIPAF
+80 
-85 IGGDNITITSGS
+85 TSGYSTFSSSLDSRLVSLENATDGTGSDSQTLSIS
-97 GGITIT
+97 GDQLTIAGGNT
-103 STGTPTPEGTV
+103 VTIPTGSGVSSYTDLINVPSSIV

-125 VSESTDAQTLSLNQ
+125 VSESGDSTPAGTVSSSAQITALGFISSSTDAQTLSLNQ

-210 GSSQITAFGFVS
+210 GSGQITSLGFIS
-222 ESTDISSLNSYT
+222 ESTDITSLNSYT

-260 TDITSVPSGLVSGS
+260 TDITSVPGGLVSG
-274 IQVLGGTDIVSSSA
+274 SA

-342 TLSAATSSY
+342 GLSSATSSY

-367 SGIVSGSSQITS
+367 SGILSGSAQITS
-379 LGFISE
+379 LGFVSE
-385 STTIPAGTISGSAQI
+385 SSSVPAGTISGSAQI

-412 ITSLNSFTQSADQRL
+412 ITSLNSFTSSIQTEVDGISSQT
-427 DSLEGA
+427 S
-433 SGSYLTSSGSVSYD
+433 SYLTSSGSVDFTDITSVPSGLVSGSSQLTSSYD
-447 DITGKP
+447 TRYA
-453 TLISQSEQVNYN
+453 L
-465 ELLNKPAFIG
+465 
-475 GTNVT
+475 
-480 ITSASNGITI
+480 
-490 NSTGGGSGSGDITHL
+490 SGSGGGATNISSL
-505 NAFTQSANT
+505 NTFTSSIQT
-514 RFTQLSADTA
+514 EVDGLSAAT
-524 SQAQRLDSLESESGS
+524 SS

-609 AATGSYLTSLD
+609 SATGSYLTSLD

-630 TALGFVSESSDL
+630 TALGF
-642 TSLNSFTSSIQTEV
+642 
-656 DGLSSQTSSYL
+656 
-667 TSSGSVDYTD
+667 
-677 ITSVPSGIVSSSAQI
+677 
-692 TSLGFVSESGAD
+692 
-704 LTSLNTF
+704 
-711 TASNANTS
+711 
-719 LNSYTSSLNAGVR
+719 
-732 FFNIENTTESLDSRL
+732 
-747 DSIEAATSSY
+747 
-757 LTSSGSVD
+757 
-765 FTDITSVPS
+765 
-774 GIVSSSEQ
+774 
-782 LPDGLVSGSSQITAL
+782 
-797 GFISESAAL
+797 ISESTTL
-806 PAGVV
+806 PSGLI

-833 FNGNRIVSQEKL
+833 FDGNRIVSQEKL

-856 TSGSVID
+856 TSGSVVD

-871 NTEPS
+871 NTQPS

-888 ASGASIFTIEATDPE
+888 GSGASIFTIEATDPE
-903 GQSLTFGTSSTY
+903 GQSLTFGTSSDY

-925 GVVTLNAT
+925 GVVTLNAN

-983 SVVGNVITN
+983 SIAGNVITN
-992 VSSNLNENSANG
+992 VTSNLNENSADG

-1016 GDTITIDSSSISP
+1016 GDTITIDSSSILP

-1040 YSTYVD
+1040 YSNYID

-1072 YQNSDDSDSIVTLP
+1072 YQNSDDPDSIVTLP

-1100 NQTLSSINENS
+1100 DQTLSSINENS

-1161 HENPFNMDSSGNVTR
+1161 HENPFQMNSSGQVTR
-1176 KNGVFLNSDLINEYQ
+1176 KTGVFLNSDLINEYQ

-1226 AGPYIKESQNSGS
+1226 AGPYIKESENSGS

-1250 ADYNSNQSGT
+1250 ADYGSNQSGT
-1260 FSSSNPAIAIASNG
+1260 FTSSNPAIAIASNG

-1282 SGSVTQSGDTI
+1282 SGSATSSGDTI
-1293 SSTITFT
+1293 DSTITFT

-1310 LVVNVVDND
+1310 LSVNVIANV
-1319 APAISFTN
+1319 APTISFTN
-1327 QTANFNTNLGTSGT
+1327 QTANFNTNLGTSGS

-1352 GDTPFSASLSGSDL
+1352 SDTPFSASLSGSDL

-1375 SSIGLHLTTDATAR
+1375 SSIGLHLTTDSTAR

-1398 DQFGS
+1398 DQFGK

-1410 SFTVSQA
+1410 SFTVAQA
-1417 DIGTLGGD
+1417 DTGTLGGD

-1437 ALIRESSNGRTGNQ
+1437 ALVRESSNGRTGNQ

-1522 INVAANQAPNATFTD
+1522 INVAANQAPSATFTNQS
-1537 HAANFETDFATSG
+1537 ANFETDLALSG

-1565 PFSASISGSDL
+1565 PFSASISGSNL

-1586 SVGIHATSDLTARTH
+1586 SVGIHATSNLTARTH

-1627 ADYGKVYIYRSSYG
+1627 ADYGKVYIYRSNYG

-1667 TAYTANNTSPYRLIS
+1667 TAYTANDTSPYRLIS
-1682 SSLGESTLALAGGE
+1682 SSLGESTLALAGGK

-1716 NPLTMGNSAEQ
+1716 NPLTMGNAAEQ

>member
-15 TASIVEGTFQVS
+15 TASVVEGVFQVS

-60 TFGGTGIVSG
+60 TFGGTGLVSG
-70 SSQITYDNIT
+70 SSQVSISL
-80 GIPAF
+80 
-85 IGGDNITITSGS
+85 TSGYS
-97 GGITIT
+97 TFSSSLDSRLVSLENAT
-103 STGTPTPEGTV
+103 DSTGSDSQTLSISGDQLTIAGGNTVTIPTGSGVSSYTDLINVPSSIV

-125 VSESTDAQTLSLNQ
+125 VSESGDSTPAGTVSSSAQITALGFISSSTDAQTLSLNQ

-210 GSSQITAFGFVS
+210 GSGQITSLGFIS
-222 ESTDISSLNSYT
+222 ESTDITSLNSYT

-260 TDITSVPSGLVSGS
+260 TDITSVPGGLVSG
-274 IQVLGGTDIVSSSA
+274 SA

-342 TLSAATSSY
+342 GLSSATSSY

-367 SGIVSGSSQITS
+367 SGILSGSAQITS
-379 LGFISE
+379 LGFVSE
-385 STTIPAGTISGSAQI
+385 SSSVPAGTISGSAQI

-412 ITSLNSFTQSADQRL
+412 ITSLNSFTSSIQTEVDGISSQT
-427 DSLEGA
+427 S
-433 SGSYLTSSGSVSYD
+433 SYLTSSGSVDFTDITSVPSGLVSGSSQLTSSYD
-447 DITGKP
+447 TRYA
-453 TLISQSEQVNYN
+453 L
-465 ELLNKPAFIG
+465 
-475 GTNVT
+475 
-480 ITSASNGITI
+480 
-490 NSTGGGSGSGDITHL
+490 SGSGGGATNISSL
-505 NAFTQSANT
+505 NTFTSSIQT
-514 RFTQLSADTA
+514 EVDGLSAAT
-524 SQAQRLDSLESESGS
+524 SS
-539 YLTSLDSGIV
+539 YLTSLDGGIV
-549 SSSAQITALGFVS
+549 SSSAQITAFGFVS

-630 TALGFVSESSDL
+630 TALGF
-642 TSLNSFTSSIQTEV
+642 
-656 DGLSSQTSSYL
+656 
-667 TSSGSVDYTD
+667 
-677 ITSVPSGIVSSSAQI
+677 
-692 TSLGFVSESGAD
+692 
-704 LTSLNTF
+704 
-711 TASNANTS
+711 
-719 LNSYTSSLNAGVR
+719 
-732 FFNIENTTESLDSRL
+732 
-747 DSIEAATSSY
+747 
-757 LTSSGSVD
+757 
-765 FTDITSVPS
+765 
-774 GIVSSSEQ
+774 
-782 LPDGLVSGSSQITAL
+782 
-797 GFISESAAL
+797 ISESTTL
-806 PAGVV
+806 PSGLI

-833 FNGNRIVSQEKL
+833 FDGNRIVSQEKL

-856 TSGSVID
+856 TSGSVVD

-871 NTEPS
+871 NTQPS

-888 ASGASIFTIEATDPE
+888 GSGASIFTIEATDPE
-903 GQSLTFGTSSTY
+903 GQSLTFGTSSDY

-983 SVVGNVITN
+983 SIAGNVITN
-992 VSSNLNENSANG
+992 VTSNLNENSADG

-1016 GDTITIDSSSISP
+1016 GDTITIDSSSILP

-1040 YSTYVD
+1040 YSNYID

-1072 YQNSDDSDSIVTLP
+1072 YQNSDDPDSIVTLP

-1161 HENPFNMDSSGNVTR
+1161 HENPFQMNSSGQVTR
-1176 KNGVFLNSDLINEYQ
+1176 KTGVFLNSDLINEYQ

-1226 AGPYIKESQNSGS
+1226 AGPYIKESENSGS

-1250 ADYNSNQSGT
+1250 ADYGSNQSGT
-1260 FSSSNPAIAIASNG
+1260 FTSSNPAIAIASNG

-1282 SGSVTQSGDTI
+1282 SGSATSSGDTI
-1293 SSTITFT
+1293 DSTITFT

-1310 LVVNVVDND
+1310 LSVNVIANV
-1319 APAISFTN
+1319 APTISFTN
-1327 QTANFNTNLGTSGT
+1327 QTANFNTNLGTSGS

-1352 GDTPFSASLSGSDL
+1352 SDTPFSASLSGSDL

-1375 SSIGLHLTTDATAR
+1375 SSIGLHLTTDSTAR

-1398 DQFGS
+1398 DQFGK

-1410 SFTVSQA
+1410 SFTVAQA
-1417 DIGTLGGD
+1417 DTGTLGGD

-1522 INVAANQAPNATFTD
+1522 INVAANQAPSATFTNQS
-1537 HAANFETDFATSG
+1537 ANFETDLALSG

-1565 PFSASISGSDL
+1565 PFSASISGSNL

-1586 SVGIHATSDLTARTH
+1586 SVGIHATSNLTARTH

-1627 ADYGKVYIYRSSYG
+1627 ADYGKVYIYRSNYG

-1667 TAYTANNTSPYRLIS
+1667 TAYTANDTSPYRLIS
-1682 SSLGESTLALAGGE
+1682 SSLGESTLALAGGK

-1716 NPLTMGNSAEQ
+1716 NPLTMGNAAEQ

>member
-1 MATLIQSKQ
+1 M
-10 IEGIV
+10 
-15 TASIVEGTFQVS
+15 
-27 GSQIITGSQELSGD
+27 
-41 ITASNIRVTGN
+41 
-52 YYGDGSQL
+52 
-60 TFGGTGIVSG
+60 
-70 SSQITYDNIT
+70 
-80 GIPAF
+80 
-85 IGGDNITITSGS
+85 
-97 GGITIT
+97 
-103 STGTPTPEGTV
+103 
-114 SSSAQITALGF
+114 
-125 VSESTDAQTLSLNQ
+125 
-139 VTRILSISNGNSVD
+139 
-153 LTPVVG
+153 
-159 GASDISGSI
+159 
-168 WSTGS
+168 
-173 NWYYVSADLKV
+173 
-184 TGSFHATS
+184 
-192 LTGSIDYSNLTNV
+192 
-205 PTLVS
+205 
-210 GSSQITAFGFVS
+210 
-222 ESTDISSLNSYT
+222 
-234 SSTDGRLTNIEAAT
+234 
-248 GSYLTSS
+248 
-255 GSVDF
+255 
-260 TDITSVPSGLVSGS
+260 
-274 IQVLGGTDIVSSSA
+274 
-288 QITALGF
+288 
-295 VSESGDST
+295 
-303 PAGTISGSAQITA
+303 
-316 LGFIS
+316 
-321 SSHTDITSLN
+321 
-331 TFTSSI
+331 
-337 QTEVD
+337 
-342 TLSAATSSY
+342 
-351 LTSSGSVDYTD
+351 
-362 LTSVP
+362 
-367 SGIVSGSSQITS
+367 
-379 LGFISE
+379 
-385 STTIPAGTISGSAQI
+385 
-400 TSLGFISSSHTD
+400 
-412 ITSLNSFTQSADQRL
+412 
-427 DSLEGA
+427 
-433 SGSYLTSSGSVSYD
+433 
-447 DITGKP
+447 
-453 TLISQSEQVNYN
+453 
-465 ELLNKPAFIG
+465 
-475 GTNVT
+475 
-480 ITSASNGITI
+480 
-490 NSTGGGSGSGDITHL
+490 
-505 NAFTQSANT
+505 
-514 RFTQLSADTA
+514 
-524 SQAQRLDSLESESGS
+524 
-539 YLTSLDSGIV
+539 TSLDSGIV

-630 TALGFVSESSDL
+630 TALGFVSESG
-642 TSLNSFTSSIQTEV
+642 T
-656 DGLSSQTSSYL
+656 
-667 TSSGSVDYTD
+667 
-677 ITSVPSGIVSSSAQI
+677 
-692 TSLGFVSESGAD
+692 D

-774 GIVSSSEQ
+774 GILSSSEQ

-797 GFISESAAL
+797 GFISESTAL

-856 TSGSVID
+856 TSGSVVD

-903 GQSLTFGTSSTY
+903 GQSLTFGTSSDY

-925 GVVTLNAT
+925 GVVTLNAN

-1072 YQNSDDSDSIVTLP
+1072 YQNSDDPDSIVTLP

-1116 VGTISATDSEGDAI
+1116 VGTISATDSEGDNI
-1130 TFSQFTLYKLELDNV
+1130 TFSQFTLYKLELDDV

-1226 AGPYIKESQNSGS
+1226 AGPYIKESENSGS

-1310 LVVNVVDND
+1310 LVVNVVDNV
-1319 APAISFTN
+1319 APTISFTN

-1410 SFTVSQA
+1410 SFTVAQA
-1417 DIGTLGGD
+1417 DTGTLGGD

-1537 HAANFETDFATSG
+1537 QSANFETDFATSG

-1565 PFSASISGSDL
+1565 PFSASISGSNL

>member
-15 TASIVEGTFQVS
+15 TASVVEGVFQVS

-60 TFGGTGIVSG
+60 TFGGTGLVSG
-70 SSQITYDNIT
+70 SSQVSISL
-80 GIPAF
+80 
-85 IGGDNITITSGS
+85 TSGYS
-97 GGITIT
+97 TFSSSLDSRLVSLENAT
-103 STGTPTPEGTV
+103 DSTGSDSQTLSISGDQLTIAGGNTVTIPTGSGVSSYTDLINVPSSIV

-125 VSESTDAQTLSLNQ
+125 VSESGDSTPAGTVSSSAQITALGFISSSTDAQTLSLNQ

-210 GSSQITAFGFVS
+210 GSGQITSLGFIS
-222 ESTDISSLNSYT
+222 ESTDITSLNSYT

-260 TDITSVPSGLVSGS
+260 TDITSVPGGLVSG
-274 IQVLGGTDIVSSSA
+274 SA

-342 TLSAATSSY
+342 GLSSATSSY

-367 SGIVSGSSQITS
+367 SGILSGSAQITS
-379 LGFISE
+379 LGFVSE
-385 STTIPAGTISGSAQI
+385 SSSVPAGTISGSAQI

-412 ITSLNSFTQSADQRL
+412 ITSLNSFTSSIQTEVDGISSQT
-427 DSLEGA
+427 S
-433 SGSYLTSSGSVSYD
+433 SYLTSSGSVDFTDITSVPSGLVSGSSQLTSSYD
-447 DITGKP
+447 TRYA
-453 TLISQSEQVNYN
+453 L
-465 ELLNKPAFIG
+465 
-475 GTNVT
+475 
-480 ITSASNGITI
+480 
-490 NSTGGGSGSGDITHL
+490 SGSGGGATNISSL
-505 NAFTQSANT
+505 NTFTSSIQT
-514 RFTQLSADTA
+514 EVDGLSAAT
-524 SQAQRLDSLESESGS
+524 SS

-630 TALGFVSESSDL
+630 TALGF
-642 TSLNSFTSSIQTEV
+642 
-656 DGLSSQTSSYL
+656 
-667 TSSGSVDYTD
+667 
-677 ITSVPSGIVSSSAQI
+677 
-692 TSLGFVSESGAD
+692 
-704 LTSLNTF
+704 
-711 TASNANTS
+711 
-719 LNSYTSSLNAGVR
+719 
-732 FFNIENTTESLDSRL
+732 
-747 DSIEAATSSY
+747 
-757 LTSSGSVD
+757 
-765 FTDITSVPS
+765 
-774 GIVSSSEQ
+774 
-782 LPDGLVSGSSQITAL
+782 
-797 GFISESAAL
+797 ISESTTL
-806 PAGVV
+806 PSGLI

-833 FNGNRIVSQEKL
+833 FDGNRIVSQEKL

-856 TSGSVID
+856 TSGSVVD

-871 NTEPS
+871 NTQPS

-888 ASGASIFTIEATDPE
+888 GSGASIFTIEATDPE
-903 GQSLTFGTSSTY
+903 GQSLTFGTSSDY

-983 SVVGNVITN
+983 SIAGNVITN
-992 VSSNLNENSANG
+992 VTSNLNENSADG

-1016 GDTITIDSSSISP
+1016 GDTITIDSSSILP

-1040 YSTYVD
+1040 YSNYID

-1072 YQNSDDSDSIVTLP
+1072 YQNSDDPDSIVTLP

-1161 HENPFNMDSSGNVTR
+1161 HENPFQMNSSGQVTR
-1176 KNGVFLNSDLINEYQ
+1176 KTGVFLNSDLINEYQ

-1226 AGPYIKESQNSGS
+1226 AGPYIKESENSGS

-1250 ADYNSNQSGT
+1250 ADYGSNQSGT
-1260 FSSSNPAIAIASNG
+1260 FTSSNPAIAIASNG

-1282 SGSVTQSGDTI
+1282 SGSATSSGDTI
-1293 SSTITFT
+1293 DSTITFT

-1310 LVVNVVDND
+1310 LSVNVIANV
-1319 APAISFTN
+1319 APTISFTN
-1327 QTANFNTNLGTSGT
+1327 QTANFNTNLGTSGS

-1352 GDTPFSASLSGSDL
+1352 SDTPFSASLSGSDL

-1375 SSIGLHLTTDATAR
+1375 SSIGLHLTTDSTAR

-1398 DQFGS
+1398 DQFGK

-1410 SFTVSQA
+1410 SFTVAQA
-1417 DIGTLGGD
+1417 DTGTLGGD

-1437 ALIRESSNGRTGNQ
+1437 ALVRESSNGRTGNQ

-1522 INVAANQAPNATFTD
+1522 INVAANQAPSATFTNQS
-1537 HAANFETDFATSG
+1537 ANFETDLALSG

-1565 PFSASISGSDL
+1565 PFSASISGSNL

-1586 SVGIHATSDLTARTH
+1586 SVGIHATSNLTARTH

-1627 ADYGKVYIYRSSYG
+1627 ADYGKVYIYRSNYG

-1667 TAYTANNTSPYRLIS
+1667 TAYTANDTSPYRLIS
-1682 SSLGESTLALAGGE
+1682 SSLGESTLALAGGK

-1716 NPLTMGNSAEQ
+1716 NPLTMGNAAEQ

>member
-15 TASIVEGTFQVS
+15 TASIVEGVFQVS

-60 TFGGTGIVSG
+60 TFGGTGLVSG
-70 SSQITYDNIT
+70 SSQVSISL
-80 GIPAF
+80 
-85 IGGDNITITSGS
+85 TSGYSTFSSSLDSRLVSLENATDGTGSDSQTLSIS
-97 GGITIT
+97 GDQLTIAGGNT
-103 STGTPTPEGTV
+103 VTIPTGSGVSSYTDLINVPSSIV

-125 VSESTDAQTLSLNQ
+125 VSESGDSTPAGTVSSSAQITALGFISSSTDAQTLSLNQ

-210 GSSQITAFGFVS
+210 GSGQITSLGFIS
-222 ESTDISSLNSYT
+222 ESTDITSLNSYT

-260 TDITSVPSGLVSGS
+260 TDITSVPGGLVSG
-274 IQVLGGTDIVSSSA
+274 SA

-342 TLSAATSSY
+342 GLSSATSSY

-367 SGIVSGSSQITS
+367 SGILSGSAQITS
-379 LGFISE
+379 LGFVSE
-385 STTIPAGTISGSAQI
+385 SSSVPAGTISGSAQI

-412 ITSLNSFTQSADQRL
+412 ITSLNSFTSSIQTEVDGISSQT
-427 DSLEGA
+427 S
-433 SGSYLTSSGSVSYD
+433 SYLTSSGSVDFTDITSVPSGLVSGSSQLTSSYD
-447 DITGKP
+447 TRYA
-453 TLISQSEQVNYN
+453 L
-465 ELLNKPAFIG
+465 
-475 GTNVT
+475 
-480 ITSASNGITI
+480 
-490 NSTGGGSGSGDITHL
+490 SGSGGGATNISSL
-505 NAFTQSANT
+505 NTFTSSIQT
-514 RFTQLSADTA
+514 EVDGLSAAT
-524 SQAQRLDSLESESGS
+524 SS

-609 AATGSYLTSLD
+609 SATGSYLTSLD

-630 TALGFVSESSDL
+630 TALGF
-642 TSLNSFTSSIQTEV
+642 
-656 DGLSSQTSSYL
+656 
-667 TSSGSVDYTD
+667 
-677 ITSVPSGIVSSSAQI
+677 
-692 TSLGFVSESGAD
+692 
-704 LTSLNTF
+704 
-711 TASNANTS
+711 
-719 LNSYTSSLNAGVR
+719 
-732 FFNIENTTESLDSRL
+732 
-747 DSIEAATSSY
+747 
-757 LTSSGSVD
+757 
-765 FTDITSVPS
+765 
-774 GIVSSSEQ
+774 
-782 LPDGLVSGSSQITAL
+782 
-797 GFISESAAL
+797 ISESTTL
-806 PAGVV
+806 PSGLI

-833 FNGNRIVSQEKL
+833 FDGNRIVSQEKL

-856 TSGSVID
+856 TSGSVVD

-871 NTEPS
+871 NTQPS

-888 ASGASIFTIEATDPE
+888 GSGASIFTIEATDPE
-903 GQSLTFGTSSTY
+903 GQSLTFGTSSDY

-983 SVVGNVITN
+983 SIAGNVITN
-992 VSSNLNENSANG
+992 VTSNLNENSADG

-1016 GDTITIDSSSISP
+1016 GDTITIDSSSILP

-1040 YSTYVD
+1040 YSNYID

-1072 YQNSDDSDSIVTLP
+1072 YQNSDDPDSIVTLP

-1161 HENPFNMDSSGNVTR
+1161 HENPFQMNSSGQVTR
-1176 KNGVFLNSDLINEYQ
+1176 KTGVFLNSDLINEYQ

-1226 AGPYIKESQNSGS
+1226 AGPYIKESENSGS

-1250 ADYNSNQSGT
+1250 ADYGSNQSGT
-1260 FSSSNPAIAIASNG
+1260 FTSSNPAIAIASNG

-1282 SGSVTQSGDTI
+1282 SGSATSSGDTI
-1293 SSTITFT
+1293 DSTITFT

-1310 LVVNVVDND
+1310 LSVNVIANV
-1319 APAISFTN
+1319 APTISFTN
-1327 QTANFNTNLGTSGT
+1327 QTANFNTNLGTSGS

-1352 GDTPFSASLSGSDL
+1352 SDTPFSASLSGSDL

-1375 SSIGLHLTTDATAR
+1375 SSIGLHLTTDSTAR

-1398 DQFGS
+1398 DQFGK

-1410 SFTVSQA
+1410 SFTVAQA
-1417 DIGTLGGD
+1417 DTGTLGGD

-1437 ALIRESSNGRTGNQ
+1437 ALVRESSNGRTGNQ

-1522 INVAANQAPNATFTD
+1522 INVAANQAPSATFTNQS
-1537 HAANFETDFATSG
+1537 ANFETDLALSG

-1565 PFSASISGSDL
+1565 PFSASISGSNL

-1586 SVGIHATSDLTARTH
+1586 SVGIHATSNLTARTH

-1627 ADYGKVYIYRSSYG
+1627 ADYGKVYIYRSNYG

-1667 TAYTANNTSPYRLIS
+1667 TAYTANDTSPYRLIS
-1682 SSLGESTLALAGGE
+1682 SSLGESTLALAGGK

-1716 NPLTMGNSAEQ
+1716 NPLTMGNAAEQ